1 MSGGG
6 YTVINYFDAP
16 DIKERLRDI
25 VELLRFHHID
35 MDLLLCVRSTK
46 SQSQGTIARIH
57 GLGRIWQHAMK
68 CKPTYIVE
76 VLSERFDELNREQ
89 QNWTLIHELLHI
101 PRNFGGGFLHHKNHV
116 NKENVEIWYRRYR
129 QKLEELEECSQTR

>member
-1 MSGGG
+1 
-6 YTVINYFDAP
+6 VIEYFDAP
-16 DIKERLRDI
+16 DIKEKLKDI
-25 VELLRFHHID
+25 VESLRFNHV
-35 MDLLLCVRSTK
+35 DLERLLCVRSK
-46 SQSQGTIARIH
+46 GSHSRGAIARIH

-101 PRNFGGGFLHHKNHV
+101 PKNFGGGFLHHKNHV
-116 NKENVEIWYRRYR
+116 NKQNVEIWYTRYR
-129 QKLEELEECSQTR
+129 QKLEELEGYSQKQ